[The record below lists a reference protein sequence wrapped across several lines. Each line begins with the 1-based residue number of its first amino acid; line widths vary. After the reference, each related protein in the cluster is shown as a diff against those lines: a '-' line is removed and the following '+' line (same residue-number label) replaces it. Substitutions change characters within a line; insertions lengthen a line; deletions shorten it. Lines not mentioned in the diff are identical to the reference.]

1 MRSIVLGLANGG
13 ALVQVSTT
21 CHNEPHVR
29 GYRYNY
35 NQLHIYIYTYYVYIY
50 TYAYMLLSLRPN
62 KTQLPG
68 LMNATG

>member
-1 MRSIVLGLANGG
+1 MVGHWCKFPL
-13 ALVQVSTT
+13 
-21 CHNEPHVR
+21 HVTMNPMS
-29 GYRYNY
+29 GDIDTITIHY
-35 NQLHIYIYTYYVYIY
+35 IYIYTYYVYIYIY